1 MFTTSG
7 RHKQTTRRGGG
18 DTAPRKE
25 KVHTMAKITEV
36 RFFDTY
42 ENGVTEMVTVT
53 YDSKRTHWHTRN
65 SLPHTVEEWLKDKR
79 GIEFYNDFWHRTEKM
94 FQADE
99 DIERWL
105 EYLSGKPLGA
115 PAKWEVIPVGEY

>member
-1 MFTTSG
+1 
-7 RHKQTTRRGGG
+7 
-18 DTAPRKE
+18 
-25 KVHTMAKITEV
+25 MAKITEV

-42 ENGVTEMVTVT
+42 ENGVIEMVTVT
-53 YDSKRTHWHTRN
+53 YDSKRTYWHTRN
-65 SLPHTVEEWLKDKR
+65 SIPHTVEEWLKDKI

-115 PAKWEVIPVGEY
+115 PTKWEVIPVGEY